1 MKLKK
6 IFLVLILTAAVVLV
20 AACKKSRYCHCV
32 SDQYTIV
39 INSDTVVRGD
49 TAIVNVDRALECEV
63 IKKMNF
69 RTRDEGNVIYTD
81 RDVVCVELFYDT
93 MYALP

>member
-1 MKLKK
+1 MKSRRLT
-6 IFLVLILTAAVVLV
+6 IVILAVAAVVLV

-32 SDQYTIV
+32 SDNYTIV
-39 INSDTVVRGD
+39 INSDTVTRAD
-49 TAIVNVDRALECEV
+49 SAIVNVDRGLDCES
-63 IKKMNF
+63 IKQMNF

-81 RDVVCVELFYDT
+81 RKVTCVELNYDT